1 MSRFMRLVAWFVM
14 NTCVMAFTLLVA
26 DWVLDGVVI
35 DGWVPALTAAFC
47 LTAVQWA
54 LWGPMNA
61 LARRFSSLLFP
72 VLIFLLSGV
81 LVIAAIAIS
90 NRLGAHIRIESL
102 WSAIWLSV
110 WVTGAMSLIGVLFSL
125 DDRTGYDMFVLRP
138 LREVYRSVPRQTAPG
153 VIFLEIDGLSE
164 PILRQAIDAGHMPNV
179 ARWMREDG
187 YAITPWEPDLSS
199 QTSASQAGILLGD
212 NTGIPAFRW
221 WDKPSGSLMVSSTIH
236 TARELEKRLS
246 TGDGLLVHSGAS
258 RWNAFSGDAPDTLL
272 TYSTIGESSRER
284 SNAYLAYFA
293 NPFTLTRALVFTLA
307 DVVRERWQAWRQARE
322 NVLPRVHRGWKY
334 AFTRAGTTSL
344 MQEASKFIVASD
356 MLRGVPSAYVTFF
369 GYDEVA
375 HHSGID
381 RPDVWGVLRNLDRDF
396 GWLHDVSREAA
407 RPYELIV
414 LSDHG
419 QSMGETFLQRY
430 GLSLGDLV
438 KQLLSPGAKVSALL
452 NEEETAGY
460 VNVAVGQAI
469 EDDSRTAN
477 LLRRAL
483 QRRMQD
489 GEPVIGE
496 NPLVAG
502 PRDATAESDAVVLAS
517 GNLGVISFPK
527 HQHRLT
533 LEQMSGFY
541 PNLVKRLVDH
551 PGVSIALVETDE
563 EGPVVLGKEGIHYLR
578 DGRVDGAD
586 PLAPFGPTAARHLLR
601 ESTFE
606 NCPDIVV
613 ISQFDPE
620 TLSVAAF
627 EELVGNHGGLGG
639 WQQRPFVLHP
649 PRFQPPDG
657 PIIGTS
663 DLHRL
668 FKSWIA
674 SVQGDDPS
682 GAAGI
687 R

>member
-1 MSRFMRLVAWFVM
+1 MRRLVVWFVANSLLM
-14 NTCVMAFTLLVA
+14 TLTLLVA
-26 DWVLDGVVI
+26 DRVLDGVVI
-35 DGWVPALTAAFC
+35 TGWQTALLAAFS
-47 LTAVQWA
+47 LTVVQWA
-54 LWGPMNA
+54 FWAPLNA
-61 LARRFSSLLFP
+61 LARRLSALLFP
-72 VLIFLLSGV
+72 VLIFILSGLLV
-81 LVIAAIAIS
+81 LAAVALSQRFGARIQVDG
-90 NRLGAHIRIESL
+90 LGA
-102 WSAIWLSV
+102 AIWLSV
-110 WVTGAMSLIGVLFSL
+110 WVTGAMSLIGAMFSL
-125 DDRTGYDMFVLRP
+125 DDRTGYDLLVLRP
-138 LREVYRSVPRQTAPG
+138 LREVYKGVPRQTEPG

-164 PILRQAIDAGHMPNV
+164 PILRRAIDDGHMPNF
-179 ARWMREDG
+179 ARWIREDG

-236 TARELEKRLS
+236 TARALEQRLS
-246 TGDGLLVHSGAS
+246 SGDGLLIRNGAS

-272 TYSTIGESSRER
+272 TYSTIGEASREP

-293 NPFTLTRALVFTLA
+293 NPFTLTRALVLTLA
-307 DVVRERWQAWRQARE
+307 DVARERWEAWRQTRE

-396 GWLHDVSREAA
+396 AWLRDVSCDAA
-407 RPYELIV
+407 RPYEIVV

-419 QSMGETFLQRY
+419 QSMGPTFLQRY

-438 KQLLSPGAKVSALL
+438 QQLLRPGAKVSALL
-452 NEEETAGY
+452 NEAESSGY
-460 VNVAVGQAI
+460 VNVALGQAMQ
-469 EDDSRTAN
+469 DDSRTAN
-477 LLRRAL
+477 LLRRIM
-483 QRRMQD
+483 QRKLQD

-496 NPLVAG
+496 NPLVTG
-502 PRDATAESDAVVLAS
+502 PKDATAESDAVVLAS

-527 HQHRLT
+527 HPKRLT
-533 LEQMSGFY
+533 LEEMSGYY
-541 PNLVKRLVDH
+541 PDLVKNLVAH
-551 PGVSIALVETDE
+551 PGISIALVETE
-563 EGPVVLGKEGIHYLR
+563 QYGPVVFGKHGVYYLR
-578 DGRVDGAD
+578 DDQFDGEN
-586 PLAPFGPTAARHLLR
+586 PIAPFGPTAARHLLR
-601 ESTFE
+601 ESRFE

-613 ISQFDPE
+613 VSEFDPE
-620 TLSVAAF
+620 TGEVAAF

-649 PRFQPPDG
+649 PRFQPPAA
-657 PIIGTS
+657 PIVGTG

-674 SVQGDDPS
+674 SVQGDDPH